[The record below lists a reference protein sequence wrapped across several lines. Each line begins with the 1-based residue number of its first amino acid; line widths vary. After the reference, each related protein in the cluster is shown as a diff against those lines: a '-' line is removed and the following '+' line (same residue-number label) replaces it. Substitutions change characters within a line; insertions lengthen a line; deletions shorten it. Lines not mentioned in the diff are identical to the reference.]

1 MLNTDFI
8 ENTVL
13 QEIQKYEYGTFTD
26 REIVVMEVEAVEIC
40 LFRFDPVKTR
50 AKVETIVAQKYN
62 EIYK

>member
-26 REIVVMEVEAVEIC
+26 REIVAMEVEAVEIC

-50 AKVETIVAQKYN
+50 AKVEMIVTQKYN

>member
-26 REIVVMEVEAVEIC
+26 REIVAMEVAAVEIC

-50 AKVETIVAQKYN
+50 GKVETIVTQKYN

>member
-26 REIVVMEVEAVEIC
+26 REIVAKEIG
-40 LFRFDPVKTR
+40 
-50 AKVETIVAQKYN
+50 
-62 EIYK
+62 

>member
-13 QEIQKYEYGTFTD
+13 QEIQKYEHGTFTD
-26 REIVVMEVEAVEIC
+26 YDITMIQVDAVEIC
-40 LFRFDPVKTR
+40 LFRFDPIRTKR
-50 AKVETIVAQKYN
+50 KAEEIVTLKYE

>member
-40 LFRFDPVKTR
+40 LFRCDPVKTR
-50 AKVETIVAQKYN
+50 AKVETIVTQKYN

>member
-13 QEIQKYEYGTFTD
+13 QEIEKYEYGTFTD
-26 REIVVMEVEAVEIC
+26 REIIAMEVDAVELC
-40 LFRFDPVKTR
+40 LFRFDPVRTKQ
-50 AKVETIVAQKYN
+50 KVEKIVTQKYN

>member
-26 REIVVMEVEAVEIC
+26 REIIALEVEAVEIC
-40 LFRFDPVKTR
+40 LFRFDPVKTKQ
-50 AKVETIVAQKYN
+50 KVEKIVAEKYK